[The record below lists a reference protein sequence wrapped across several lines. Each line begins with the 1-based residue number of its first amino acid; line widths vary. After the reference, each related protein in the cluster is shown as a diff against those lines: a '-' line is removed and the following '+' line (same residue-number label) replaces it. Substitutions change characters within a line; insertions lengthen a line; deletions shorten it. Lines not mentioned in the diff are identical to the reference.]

1 MKLYDRHFPCMDVKL
16 VQLSCILLVFI
27 VWYQIKIETKSPV
40 KSVSYSFFSIYP
52 FYLKITKIKIKFV
65 SPILIKKSV
74 I

>member
-40 KSVSYSFFSIYP
+40 KSVSYSFFQFTP
-52 FYLKITKIKIKFV
+52 FI
-65 SPILIKKSV
+65 
-74 I
+74 